1 MNTVKPKISNIR
13 IAIIC
18 SSESEDMDVVIPY
31 DIWKRAGI
39 IAETISNEKKN
50 SIFLQYGT
58 KITCN
63 EQIDRVNLDKFNAIY
78 LPGGKGY
85 ERLLT
90 NKNDKVLNKI
100 IKFSSDEEKKW
111 VFACGEASI
120 FLHEI
125 DALKNKKVTVYPG
138 PGYKEKIG
146 NNFSDDNIVVSKN
159 IVTFKSAF
167 FAFDFALLIVE
178 KFLGKQIAT
187 NVAQDILYSKN

>member
-1 MNTVKPKISNIR
+1 MIKNKVSNIR

-50 SIFLQYGT
+50 SIFLQCGT

-63 EQIDRVNLDKFNAIY
+63 EQIDKVNLDKFNAIY

-100 IKFSSDEEKKW
+100 IKFSSEEEKKW
-111 VFACGEASI
+111 VFASGEASV
-120 FLHEI
+120 FLHDI
-125 DALKNKKVTVYPG
+125 DALKDKKVTVYPG
-138 PGYKEKIG
+138 YEDRIG
-146 NNFSDDNIVVSKN
+146 KNFSNENIVVSKN
-159 IVTFKSAF
+159 IITFKSAF
-167 FAFDFALLIVE
+167 YAFDFALMIVE

>member
-1 MNTVKPKISNIR
+1 
-13 IAIIC
+13 
-18 SSESEDMDVVIPY
+18 
-31 DIWKRAGI
+31 
-39 IAETISNEKKN
+39 EKKN
-50 SIFLQYGT
+50 SIFLQCGT

-63 EQIDRVNLDKFNAIY
+63 EQIDKVNLDKYNAIY

-100 IKFSSDEEKKW
+100 IKFSSEEEKKW
-111 VFACGEASI
+111 VFGCAEASV

-125 DALKNKKVTVYPG
+125 DALKDKKVTVYPG
-138 PGYKEKIG
+138 LEEKVG
-146 NNFSDDNIVVSKN
+146 SNFSDKNIVISKN
-159 IVTFKSAF
+159 IITFRSAF
-167 FAFDFALLIVE
+167 YAFEFALLIVE